1 MISRITGEVRSVSE
15 DALTLAVEPFEFEV
29 LIPESARRKLQGL
42 LGQRV
47 TLHTLFYVESN
58 SMASRLNPR
67 LVGFLSALEREF
79 FEVFCSVDGVG
90 VRKALRAMGRPVAEL
105 ARSIQDQDVGVL
117 ATCPGIG
124 EALAERIVAKLRRKV
139 GQFALPI
146 PAIAASAGEPHGD
159 ANGAAAGAWL
169 VAPEVLRD
177 TFTALQSFG
186 HSETQARQ
194 AIDRILSTKQKF
206 ATVTELIDAI
216 YKQFPPKS

>member
-1 MISRITGEVRSVSE
+1 MWSRRGGNPREGRTVGVVISRITGEVRSVSE

-124 EALAERIVAKLRRKV
+124 EALAERIVAKLRR
-139 GQFALPI
+139 
-146 PAIAASAGEPHGD
+146 
-159 ANGAAAGAWL
+159 NG
-169 VAPEVLRD
+169 
-177 TFTALQSFG
+177 
-186 HSETQARQ
+186 
-194 AIDRILSTKQKF
+194 RI
-206 ATVTELIDAI
+206 
-216 YKQFPPKS
+216 

>member
-1 MISRITGEVRSVSE
+1 MISRITGEVRSVGE

-29 LIPESARRKLQGL
+29 LISESARRKLQGL

-47 TLHTLFYVESN
+47 SLHTLFYVESN

-90 VRKALRAMGRPVAEL
+90 VRKALRAMGRPVSEL

-146 PAIAASAGEPHGD
+146 AASAAAVEANGD
-159 ANGAAAGAWL
+159 ANGAAAAAWL
-169 VAPEVLRD
+169 VAPDVLRD

-194 AIDRILSTKQKF
+194 AIDRILSTKQKY